1 MNVGNLMMVMILG
14 GIALCGA
21 YFRAQFMDWRT
32 QQTDEVDKKIRVRLL
47 YRDEL
52 SRPQENVVVPVVDLA
67 GVRVNTAIPE
77 AVETPGHRHRSALG
91 ESSSSASVLP
101 LHGEKRPPAG

>member
-32 QQTDEVDKKIRVRLL
+32 QQTAEVDKKIRVRLT
-47 YRDEL
+47 R
-52 SRPQENVVVPVVDLA
+52 
-67 GVRVNTAIPE
+67 
-77 AVETPGHRHRSALG
+77 
-91 ESSSSASVLP
+91 
-101 LHGEKRPPAG
+101 EKMER